1 MGPAVTSPAKIGV
14 LFIHSS
20 EEFGADA
27 AVHADLMRHLDR
39 DKYEVHVACTT
50 GSGPEEPLPL
60 RIMRDIPGLRVRP
73 TSFVPR
79 LFSFIALGVGVLGS
93 GITLAVRRWGL
104 AWVCALGLFAG
115 SVTGVLS
122 IWTQQTT
129 TSNKTIGPGPGIG
142 LTIAVIA
149 VIVLLVKWVRI
160 AASRPPQL

>member
-1 MGPAVTSPAKIGV
+1 MCRPVSDEDYLRKEIDAVEHEAARRIDPGTGALTISIAVLALLVSLILPWIGDHTGLQV
-14 LFIHSS
+14 LLGES
-20 EEFGADA
+20 
-27 AVHADLMRHLDR
+27 
-39 DKYEVHVACTT
+39 TT
-50 GSGPEEPLPL
+50 
-60 RIMRDIPGLRVRP
+60 
-73 TSFVPR
+73 FVPR
-79 LFSFIALGVGVLGS
+79 LFSFLALGVGVAGS

-142 LTIAVIA
+142 LIIAVIA
-149 VIVLLVKWVRI
+149 VVVLLVKWVRI

>member
-1 MGPAVTSPAKIGV
+1 V
-14 LFIHSS
+14 S
-20 EEFGADA
+20 EEGYLRKEIDAVEQRAAKRIDPGTGAFTISI
-27 AVHADLMRHLDR
+27 AVLALLVSLVLPWIGDD
-39 DKYEVHVACTT
+39 T
-50 GSGPEEPLPL
+50 GLNVVLGESA
-60 RIMRDIPGLRVRP
+60 
-73 TSFVPR
+73 SFLPR
-79 LFSFIALGVGVLGS
+79 LFSFFAFGIGVLGS

-142 LTIAVIA
+142 LVIAVIA
-149 VIVLLVKWVRI
+149 VIVLLVKWVKI

>member
-1 MGPAVTSPAKIGV
+1 MNDPKKDADEFLRKEIDDVEHQAARRIDPGTGALTISIAVLALLVSLVLPWIGDQTGLSVV
-14 LFIHSS
+14 LG
-20 EEFGADA
+20 E
-27 AVHADLMRHLDR
+27 
-39 DKYEVHVACTT
+39 TT
-50 GSGPEEPLPL
+50 NFLP
-60 RIMRDIPGLRVRP
+60 RV
-73 TSFVPR
+73 
-79 LFSFIALGVGVLGS
+79 FSFLALGVGVLGS

-142 LTIAVIA
+142 LIIAVVA
-149 VIVLLVKWVRI
+149 VVVLLAKWVKL

>member
-1 MGPAVTSPAKIGV
+1 M
-14 LFIHSS
+14 S
-20 EEFGADA
+20 EEEYLRKEIDAVEHQAAKRIDPGTGALTISI
-27 AVHADLMRHLDR
+27 AVLALLVSLVLPWVGD
-39 DKYEVHVACTT
+39 TT
-50 GSGPEEPLPL
+50 GLSVVLGES
-60 RIMRDIPGLRVRP
+60 

-79 LFSFIALGVGVLGS
+79 LFSFFALGIGVLGS

-129 TSNKTIGPGPGIG
+129 TSNKAIGPGPGVG
-142 LTIAVIA
+142 LIIAVIA